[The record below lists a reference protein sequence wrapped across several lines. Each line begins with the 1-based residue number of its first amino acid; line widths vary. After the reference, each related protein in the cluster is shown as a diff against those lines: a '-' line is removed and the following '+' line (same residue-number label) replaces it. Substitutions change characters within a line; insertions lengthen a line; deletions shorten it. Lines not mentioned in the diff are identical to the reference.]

1 MPVAQLP
8 PIGQPHWHFSRMTYP
23 VLEVDPNSLIG
34 DEQLGS
40 KPKAWFLKGGA
51 EWLFKEARTGTGED
65 WAEKIAAEVAAR
77 VGIEAATVELALCRG
92 RRGSASLSFIN
103 RQTEILFHGNEL
115 LAGQI
120 TGYDRNKRQRQSDHT
135 LENIVA
141 AINRLFPDLAD
152 IRNGVLTTLASYMIL
167 DALIGNTDRHH
178 ENWGLV
184 LTYEGEG
191 ERRALTQLSV
201 APSFD
206 HASSLG
212 RELADEHRETLLS
225 LDRIERYVRHGRGGI
240 YLRSED
246 DHGAN
251 PLRLVEV
258 AARLYSEY
266 FRPTLAEL
274 AQTPLE
280 DLCATVDAIPLDRM
294 SDVAR
299 RFACRMLTFNYNA
312 LTEVAT

>member
-1 MPVAQLP
+1 
-8 PIGQPHWHFSRMTYP
+8 MTYTI
-23 VLEVDPNSLIG
+23 LEVDPASLIG

-40 KPKAWFLKGGA
+40 KPKAWFLRGDA
-51 EWLFKEARTGTGED
+51 EWLFKEARIGTGED

-77 VGIEAATVELALCRG
+77 MGIEAAIVELAVCRG
-92 RRGSASLSFIN
+92 RKGSASLSFIN

-120 TGYDRNKRQRQSDHT
+120 TGYDRDKRQRQSDHT

-141 AINRLFPDLAD
+141 AIHKLFPDHED
-152 IRNGVLTTLASYMIL
+152 IRKEVLTTLAGYMVL

-191 ERRALTQLSV
+191 EQRALTQLSV

-212 RELADEHRETLLS
+212 RELSDTRRAALLS
-225 LDRIERYVRHGRGGI
+225 SGKIEHYVRHGRGGI

-246 DHGAN
+246 EHGAN
-251 PLRLVEV
+251 PLYLVEV

-266 FRPTLAEL
+266 FRPALEEL
-274 AQTPLE
+274 ARTPLK
-280 DLCATVDAIPLDRM
+280 DLCAIVEAVPSDRL
-294 SDVAR
+294 SQVAQS
-299 RFACRMLTFNYNA
+299 FACRMLTFNHSA
-312 LTEVAT
+312 LAEIAT

>member
-1 MPVAQLP
+1 MAY
-8 PIGQPHWHFSRMTYP
+8 PI
-23 VLEVDPNSLIG
+23 LDVDPESVIG

-40 KPKAWFLKGGA
+40 KPKAWFLSDGK
-51 EWLFKEARTGTGED
+51 EWLFKEARPHTGED

-77 VGIEAATVELALCRG
+77 VTIEAATVELATCRD
-92 RRGSASLSFIN
+92 RNGSASRSFID
-103 RQTEILFHGNEL
+103 RTEKQNLVHGNEL

-141 AINRLFPDLAD
+141 TINKLFASNEH
-152 IRNGVLTTLASYMIL
+152 IKRGVLTTLASYMVL

-184 LTYEGEG
+184 LAYQS
-191 ERRALTQLSV
+191 ERGTMQLSV

-212 RELADEHRETLLS
+212 RELSDARRAELLTQGHVET
-225 LDRIERYVRHGRGGI
+225 YVRRGRGGI

-246 DHGAN
+246 RHGAN
-251 PLRLVEV
+251 PVYLVEV
-258 AARLYSEY
+258 AVRAYPAY
-266 FRPTLAEL
+266 FTPTLESLAEV
-274 AQTPLE
+274 PLE
-280 DLCATVDAIPLDRM
+280 TLYTVIDEVPTNRM
-294 SDVAR
+294 SEAAR
-299 RFACRMLTFNYNA
+299 DFARTMLSCTYRA
-312 LTEVAT
+312 LMKAAE